1 MSILATD
8 DFAGTGA
15 LSANWTVDQ
24 GSSARASG
32 EQSFTDL
39 GTGQITGRYT
49 GVATPN
55 DHYVKYT
62 MGGVVDTNTDQGAGP
77 AVRST
82 DASNMYFLQG
92 NTVETRIYKK
102 VAGSFT
108 QLGSDGPSV
117 ATGDVLYLEI
127 QGTQLIAKKN
137 GTTICGSPTDS
148 SLATGRGGFWCA
160 PVTANDTLDTFELGD
175 FASGDVLM
183 AQCLT

>member
-15 LSANWTVDQ
+15 LSGNWTVDQ
-24 GSSARASG
+24 GSAARSAN
-32 EQSFTDL
+32 ELLPTDT
-39 GTGQITGRYT
+39 GSGQIIGRYT

-55 DHYVKYT
+55 DHYVKFT

-77 AVRST
+77 AVRVQ
-82 DASNMYFLQG
+82 DASNLYFLQG
-92 NTVETRIYKK
+92 NTVQTRIYKK
-102 VAGSFT
+102 VAGAFT
-108 QLGSDGPSV
+108 QLGSDGPAV

-148 SLATGRGGFWCA
+148 ALSTGRGGFWCA
-160 PVTANDTLDTFELGD
+160 PITANDTLDTFELGD